1 MSRGT
6 TPSARDAH
14 RHRRI
19 TSRAGPRSA
28 ITDPHAAVTHER
40 GIRSFCVTIDRQGAD
55 YLPRLYGPARY
66 EVVPNA
72 YRLPMRMAEI
82 YRHLTT

>member
-1 MSRGT
+1 EYRNDYGIEDT
-6 TPSARDAH
+6 
-14 RHRRI
+14 RR
-19 TSRAGPRSA
+19 ALQEA
-28 ITDPHAAVTHER
+28 HER